1 MRETMGSKI
10 RRMIDR
16 ASELLE
22 LAVNIIIIIAVI
34 VAVISLWK
42 PFMEFVQNRESA
54 HAFLDFLGYVL
65 NVLIGI
71 EFFKMLC
78 KPDVDTVLEVVMFVI
93 VRHMVVLET
102 SSLENLLTIV
112 GMAIIFA
119 IKKFLKEPKKEKL
132 KTVSEDESERVRGYN
147 EQLQNRQN

>member
-1 MRETMGSKI
+1 MGTKI

-22 LAVNIIIIIAVI
+22 LAINIIIIIAVI

-78 KPDVDTVLEVVMFVI
+78 KPDVDTILEVVMFVI

-102 SSLENLLTIV
+102 STVENLLTIV

-119 IKKFLKEPKKEKL
+119 IKKFLKEPKAETKK
-132 KTVSEDESERVRGYN
+132 KINSDESKIRKEN
-147 EQLQNRQN
+147 D

>member
-1 MRETMGSKI
+1 MEQTKKKKFQMPS
-10 RRMIDR
+10 
-16 ASELLE
+16 AYTVLF
-22 LAVNIIIIIAVI
+22 IIIAVI

-102 SSLENLLTIV
+102 SSVENLLTIV

>member
-1 MRETMGSKI
+1 MGTKI

-22 LAVNIIIIIAVI
+22 LAINIIIIIAVI

-78 KPDVDTVLEVVMFVI
+78 KPDVDTILEVVMFVI

-102 SSLENLLTIV
+102 STVENLLTIV

-119 IKKFLKEPKKEKL
+119 IKKFLKEPK
-132 KTVSEDESERVRGYN
+132 SETKKKINSDESKIRKENDLY
-147 EQLQNRQN
+147 L

>member
-1 MRETMGSKI
+1 MGTKI

-78 KPDVDTVLEVVMFVI
+78 KPDVDTILEVVMFVI

-102 SSLENLLTIV
+102 STVENLLAIV

-119 IKKFLKEPKKEKL
+119 IKKFLKEPK
-132 KTVSEDESERVRGYN
+132 SETKKKINSDESKIRKEN
-147 EQLQNRQN
+147 D

>member
-1 MRETMGSKI
+1 M
-10 RRMIDR
+10 
-16 ASELLE
+16 
-22 LAVNIIIIIAVI
+22 
-34 VAVISLWK
+34 
-42 PFMEFVQNRESA
+42 QNRESA

-102 SSLENLLTIV
+102 SSVENLLTIV

-147 EQLQNRQN
+147 EQLKNRQN

>member
-1 MRETMGSKI
+1 MGSKI
-10 RRMIDR
+10 RRIIDR

-54 HAFLDFLGYVL
+54 HAFFDFLGYVL

-71 EFFKMLC
+71 EFLKMLC
-78 KPDVDTVLEVVMFVI
+78 KPDVDTILEVVMFVI

-102 SSLENLLTIV
+102 STVENLLTIV

>member
-1 MRETMGSKI
+1 MRETMGTKI

-22 LAVNIIIIIAVI
+22 LAINIIIIIAVI

-78 KPDVDTVLEVVMFVI
+78 KPDVDTILEVVMFVI

-102 SSLENLLTIV
+102 STVENLLTIV

-119 IKKFLKEPKKEKL
+119 IKKFLKEPK
-132 KTVSEDESERVRGYN
+132 SETKKKINSDESKIRKEN
-147 EQLQNRQN
+147 D

>member
-1 MRETMGSKI
+1 MRETLGTKI

-78 KPDVDTVLEVVMFVI
+78 KPDVDTILEVVMFVI

-102 SSLENLLTIV
+102 STVENLLTIV

-119 IKKFLKEPKKEKL
+119 IKKFLKEPK
-132 KTVSEDESERVRGYN
+132 SETKKKINSDESKIRKEN
-147 EQLQNRQN
+147 D

>member
-1 MRETMGSKI
+1 MGTKI

-71 EFFKMLC
+71 EFVKMLC
-78 KPDVDTVLEVVMFVI
+78 KPDVDTILEVVMFVI

-102 SSLENLLTIV
+102 STVENLLTIV

-119 IKKFLKEPKKEKL
+119 IKKFLKEPK
-132 KTVSEDESERVRGYN
+132 SETKKKINSDESKIRKEN
-147 EQLQNRQN
+147 D

>member
-1 MRETMGSKI
+1 MGTKI

-22 LAVNIIIIIAVI
+22 LAINIIIIIAVI

-42 PFMEFVQNRESA
+42 PFMDFVQNRESA

-78 KPDVDTVLEVVMFVI
+78 KPDVDTILEVVMFVI

-102 SSLENLLTIV
+102 STVENLLTIV

-119 IKKFLKEPKKEKL
+119 IKKFLKEPK
-132 KTVSEDESERVRGYN
+132 SETKKKINSDESKIRKEN
-147 EQLQNRQN
+147 D

>member
-1 MRETMGSKI
+1 MGTKI

-22 LAVNIIIIIAVI
+22 LAINIIIIIAVI

-78 KPDVDTVLEVVMFVI
+78 KPDVDTILEVVMFVI

-102 SSLENLLTIV
+102 STVENLLTIV

-119 IKKFLKEPKKEKL
+119 IKKFLKEPK
-132 KTVSEDESERVRGYN
+132 SETKKKINSDESKIRKEN
-147 EQLQNRQN
+147 D

>member
-1 MRETMGSKI
+1 MGSKI

-102 SSLENLLTIV
+102 SSVENLLTIV

-119 IKKFLKEPKKEKL
+119 IKKFLKKPKKEKL
-132 KTVSEDESERVRGYN
+132 KTVSEDESESVRGYN

>member
-1 MRETMGSKI
+1 MGSKI

-22 LAVNIIIIIAVI
+22 LAIIIIAVI

-102 SSLENLLTIV
+102 SSVENLLTIV

-132 KTVSEDESERVRGYN
+132 KTVSEDESESVRGYN

>member
-1 MRETMGSKI
+1 MGSKI
-10 RRMIDR
+10 RRIIDR

-71 EFFKMLC
+71 ALQTGC
-78 KPDVDTVLEVVMFVI
+78 
-93 VRHMVVLET
+93 
-102 SSLENLLTIV
+102 
-112 GMAIIFA
+112 
-119 IKKFLKEPKKEKL
+119 
-132 KTVSEDESERVRGYN
+132 GYHSGSCN
-147 EQLQNRQN
+147 VCNCPPYGGA

>member
-1 MRETMGSKI
+1 MGTKI

-22 LAVNIIIIIAVI
+22 LAINIIIIIAVI

-78 KPDVDTVLEVVMFVI
+78 KPDVDTILEVVMFVI
-93 VRHMVVLET
+93 VSHMVVLET
-102 SSLENLLTIV
+102 STVENLLTIV

-119 IKKFLKEPKKEKL
+119 IKKFLKEPK
-132 KTVSEDESERVRGYN
+132 SETKKKINSDESKIRKEN
-147 EQLQNRQN
+147 D

>member
-1 MRETMGSKI
+1 MGTKI

-22 LAVNIIIIIAVI
+22 LAINIIIIIAVI

-78 KPDVDTVLEVVMFVI
+78 KPDVDTILEVVMFVI

-102 SSLENLLTIV
+102 STVENLLTIV

-119 IKKFLKEPKKEKL
+119 IKKFLKEPK
-132 KTVSEDESERVRGYN
+132 SETKKKINSDESKIRKETSYEKSTIN
-147 EQLQNRQN
+147 

>member
-1 MRETMGSKI
+1 MESKI

-16 ASELLE
+16 VSELLE
-22 LAVNIIIIIAVI
+22 LTINIIIIITVI
-34 VAVISLWK
+34 IAIISLWK
-42 PFMEFVQNRESA
+42 PFMEFVHNRESS
-54 HAFLDFLGYVL
+54 HAFLDFLGHVL

-102 SSLENLLTIV
+102 SAVENLLTIV

-132 KTVSEDESERVRGYN
+132 KNASGDESERK
-147 EQLQNRQN
+147 E

>member
-1 MRETMGSKI
+1 MRETMGTKI

-22 LAVNIIIIIAVI
+22 LAINIIIIIAVI

-78 KPDVDTVLEVVMFVI
+78 KPDVDTILEVVMFVI

-102 SSLENLLTIV
+102 STVENLLTIV

-119 IKKFLKEPKKEKL
+119 IKKFLKEPKAETKK
-132 KTVSEDESERVRGYN
+132 KINSDESKIRKEN
-147 EQLQNRQN
+147 D

>member
-1 MRETMGSKI
+1 MRETMGTKI

-22 LAVNIIIIIAVI
+22 LAINIIIIIAVI

-78 KPDVDTVLEVVMFVI
+78 KPDVDTILEVVMFVI

-102 SSLENLLTIV
+102 STVENLLTIV

-119 IKKFLKEPKKEKL
+119 IKKFLKEPK
-132 KTVSEDESERVRGYN
+132 SETKKKINSDESKIRKGN
-147 EQLQNRQN
+147 G

>member
-1 MRETMGSKI
+1 MGTKI

-16 ASELLE
+16 VSELLE

-78 KPDVDTVLEVVMFVI
+78 KPDVDTILEVVMFVI

-102 SSLENLLTIV
+102 STVENLLTIV

-119 IKKFLKEPKKEKL
+119 IKKFLKEPK
-132 KTVSEDESERVRGYN
+132 SETKKKINSDESKIRKEN
-147 EQLQNRQN
+147 D

>member
-54 HAFLDFLGYVL
+54 HAFFG
-65 NVLIGI
+65 
-71 EFFKMLC
+71 FFRICVKRS
-78 KPDVDTVLEVVMFVI
+78 D
-93 VRHMVVLET
+93 R
-102 SSLENLLTIV
+102 
-112 GMAIIFA
+112 
-119 IKKFLKEPKKEKL
+119 
-132 KTVSEDESERVRGYN
+132 Y
-147 EQLQNRQN
+147 

>member
-1 MRETMGSKI
+1 MGSKI
-10 RRMIDR
+10 RKMIDR

-22 LAVNIIIIIAVI
+22 LVVNIIIIIAVI
-34 VAVISLWK
+34 VAIISLWK
-42 PFMEFVQNRESA
+42 PFIAFVQNRESA
-54 HAFLDFLGYVL
+54 LGYVL

-78 KPDVDTVLEVVMFVI
+78 KPDVDTILEVVMFVI

-102 SSLENLLTIV
+102 SAVENLLTIV

-119 IKKFLKEPKKEKL
+119 IKKFLKETDREKKSDCRRWDRLNIIGQTKQ
-132 KTVSEDESERVRGYN
+132 EDN
-147 EQLQNRQN
+147 E

>member
-1 MRETMGSKI
+1 MGAKI
-10 RRMIDR
+10 RKMIDR

-34 VAVISLWK
+34 VAVVSLWK

-78 KPDVDTVLEVVMFVI
+78 KPDMDTVLEVVMFVI

-102 SSLENLLTIV
+102 SAVENLLTIV

-119 IKKFLKEPKKEKL
+119 IKKFLKEPKSETKEKIN
-132 KTVSEDESERVRGYN
+132 SDESTIRREN
-147 EQLQNRQN
+147 D

>member
-1 MRETMGSKI
+1 MGTKI

-16 ASELLE
+16 ARELLE
-22 LAVNIIIIIAVI
+22 LAINIIIIIAVI

-78 KPDVDTVLEVVMFVI
+78 KPDVDTILEVVMFVI

-102 SSLENLLTIV
+102 STVENLLTIV

-119 IKKFLKEPKKEKL
+119 IKKFLKEPK
-132 KTVSEDESERVRGYN
+132 SETKKKINSDESKIRKEN
-147 EQLQNRQN
+147 D